1 MCKGWEATLRTLS
14 LPTKSRTAVLVLVGA
29 IFSPIAVQA
38 GEPAT
43 FLSAGTVAIS
53 NMCPVDT
60 STVTSVQAQSVL
72 LVLDTATVAIDTTD
86 YHYYTETNTAL
97 WGAAYDYGQ
106 KQNLDCT
113 YLNLTGT
120 MTLTRGPF
128 ISSVPGYSETSAAGS
143 ADFVQY
149 IGNLNLSGTTYSF
162 TNNCGNTT
170 VPNLNV
176 ANPCDFL
183 DSNKQAE
190 WPAVYLGTSQLVR
203 TGVRSGIPLPTSGVH
218 TTAGHAATIFIVM
231 KAKKSVIAAAPANT
245 NWVSSETF
253 TITSV

>member
-1 MCKGWEATLRTLS
+1 MWTLS
-14 LPTKSRTAVLVLVGA
+14 LPTRPRTAVLVLVGV
-29 IFSPIAVQA
+29 ISSPIAVQA
-38 GEPAT
+38 GEPVA
-43 FLSAGTVAIS
+43 FSSASTVTIS
-53 NMCPVDT
+53 NICPSNT
-60 STVTSVQAQSVL
+60 SALTSVQAHSVL
-72 LVLDTATVAIDTTD
+72 LVLDTATVAMDVTD

-113 YLNLTGT
+113 YSNLAGS

-128 ISSVPGYSETSAAGS
+128 ISSIPGYSETSAAGS
-143 ADFVQY
+143 VDFVQY
-149 IGNLNLSGTTYSF
+149 IGNLNLSGITYSF

-183 DSNKQAE
+183 DSGKQAE
-190 WPAVYLGTSQLVR
+190 WPAVALGSSQLVR
-203 TGVRSGIPLPTSGVH
+203 TGVRSGIPLPSSGVH
-218 TTAGHAATIFIVM
+218 TTAGHAATIFIIM

-253 TITSV
+253 TITTI

>member
-1 MCKGWEATLRTLS
+1 LRTLS
-14 LPTKSRTAVLVLVGA
+14 LPSQAKIAVSIAVLA
-29 IFSPIAVQA
+29 IFPPIAVQA
-38 GEPAT
+38 DEPGSSA
-43 FLSAGTVAIS
+43 SAGSVTIS
-53 NMCPVDT
+53 NFCPADT
-60 STVTSVQAQSVL
+60 SKVTSVQAQSVL
-72 LVLDTATVAIDTTD
+72 LILDTATVAIDTSD
-86 YHYYTETNTAL
+86 YNYYTETNTAL
-97 WGAAYDYGQ
+97 WGASYDYGQ

-113 YLNLTGT
+113 YSNLMGT

-183 DSNKQAE
+183 NSNRQAE
-190 WPAVYLGTSQLVR
+190 WPVVYLGTSQLVR
-203 TGVRSGIPLPTSGVH
+203 TGVRSGIPLPSTGIH
-218 TTAGHAATIFIVM
+218 TTAGAAATIFIIM
-231 KAKKSVIAAAPANT
+231 KAKKSLVAAAPVNT
-245 NWVSSETF
+245 QWVASETF
-253 TITSV
+253 TVTSI